1 MYKGT
6 TLILAVVLMMI
17 LLTLPVLSQT
27 ECENDPDDPCK
38 DCACWGDCHLYECE
52 EELPSEGDEELPSE
66 GDEEGPSESD
76 EEGPSESDEEGPSE
90 IGMFILSGVVSHAAT
105 PIRIFEH
112 PNGLDCYFVGN
123 GEVHYG
129 LLIPHVVELIA
140 KYSVDSPP
148 VTLYDGMNTAM
159 LEPMLI
165 TYLPGEEKIEVD
177 TYYSGGRAYIF
188 TIDEHNQVS
197 YEDW

>member
-6 TLILAVVLMMI
+6 TLILAGILMMI

-27 ECENDPDDPCK
+27 DCENDPYDLCK
-38 DCACWGDCHLYECE
+38 DCACWGDCNLHKCE
-52 EELPSEGDEELPSE
+52 EELPPETGL
-66 GDEEGPSESD
+66 
-76 EEGPSESDEEGPSE
+76 
-90 IGMFILSGVVSHAAT
+90 FILSGVVSHAAT

-165 TYLPGEEKIEVD
+165 TYLPGEEKIKVD
-177 TYYSGGRAYIF
+177 TYYSGGKKYIF
-188 TIDEHNQVS
+188 TIDEHHQIS

>member
-6 TLILAVVLMMI
+6 TLILAGILMMI

-27 ECENDPDDPCK
+27 DCENDLNDPCK
-38 DCACWGDCHLYECE
+38 DCACWGDCYLYECE
-52 EELPSEGDEELPSE
+52 EELPPENDEELPPE
-66 GDEEGPSESD
+66 NDEELPPETGL
-76 EEGPSESDEEGPSE
+76 
-90 IGMFILSGVVSHAAT
+90 FILSGVVSHAAT

-165 TYLPGEEKIEVD
+165 TYLPGEEKIKVD
-177 TYYSGGRAYIF
+177 TYYSGGKKYIF
-188 TIDEHNQVS
+188 TIDEHHQIS